1 STAISVAS
9 FFLLFIAFFS
19 IQLYILI
26 LIFLHSNGQGLAGY
40 PPQSALGPDGE
51 RGFNG
56 GYQPQQGQYGGP
68 PGHHYSGPPGQQY
81 SGPPVRSPSRTAG
94 PLYASPSSSQQLQYQ
109 GAQPSHIVYVNQPK
123 EEGCCDGCCGGCCK
137 SLLACCAICA
147 ICDCLC

>member
-1 STAISVAS
+1 MD
-9 FFLLFIAFFS
+9 
-19 IQLYILI
+19 
-26 LIFLHSNGQGLAGY
+26 NKDLAGY

-81 SGPPVRSPSRTAG
+81 SGPPGQQYSGQPDQYG
-94 PLYASPSSSQQLQYQ
+94 PPHGQQGHYMPPPPPPNNYNTQ